1 MKSIKKDYDMGFI
14 YINNVID
21 SLIFYEN
28 NRLLYPTLK
37 DFYHNIIEN
46 IIKQNNSL

>member
-21 SLIFYEN
+21 SLICYEN

>member
-1 MKSIKKDYDMGFI
+1 MASFI
-14 YINNVID
+14 YIKNVID

-37 DFYHNIIEN
+37 DFYPNIIEN
-46 IIKQNNSL
+46 TIKQNNSL